1 MIQLWQF
8 RYSPYNEKARWALA
22 LKGIAHETHTVLPGP
37 HMRTMKK
44 LSRQTKTPVL
54 VIDGKVTPG
63 SAAILSLLDER
74 FPEPPL
80 MPGEPPQREKVL
92 EIQRWFDDDIGPRLR
107 RTVLASM
114 LGHPGYV
121 AETFAGDKPWATRT
135 FYRSVLPLAAGMIRK
150 GNGIRSEADVEDGL
164 VAAEEAFDF
173 IERETSDA
181 DYLVGERFTIAD
193 LTAASILAT
202 VVNPDHPAMKRPE
215 PIPEP
220 TRALIARFANRPGAD
235 WVRRIYAMHR
245 P

>member
-22 LKGIAHETHTVLPGP
+22 LKGVAHETHTVLPGP

-44 LSRQTKTPVL
+44 LSGQTKTPVL

-74 FPEPPL
+74 
-80 MPGEPPQREKVL
+80 
-92 EIQRWFDDDIGPRLR
+92 
-107 RTVLASM
+107 
-114 LGHPGYV
+114 
-121 AETFAGDKPWATRT
+121 FAGDKPWATRT

-173 IERETSDA
+173 IERETSGA
-181 DYLVGERFTIAD
+181 DYLVGDRFSIAD

-202 VVNPDHPAMKRPE
+202 VVNPDHPAMKRHE
-215 PIPEP
+215 PMPEP
-220 TRALIARFANRPGAD
+220 TRALITRFANRSGAD

-245 P
+245 